1 MSKQSVVR
9 ILSGETTKD
18 VEDKINKM
26 LGRSPEYKVQSI
38 SMSVDEHYVYAAVV
52 FECCEV

>member
-38 SMSVDEHYVYAAVV
+38 SMSVDEHYVYADVV
-52 FECCEV
+52 FECEV

>member
-9 ILSGETTKD
+9 IVSGETTRD
-18 VEDKINKM
+18 VEERINEM
-26 LGRSPEYKVQSI
+26 LQKSPQFVIQSI

-52 FECCEV
+52 FECEV

>member
-9 ILSGETTKD
+9 ILSGQTTKD
-18 VEDKINKM
+18 VEDKINEM
-26 LGRSPEYKVQSI
+26 LQQSPQFVIQSI

-52 FECCEV
+52 FECEV